1 MARAV
6 LIVEN
11 ADLWNAWA
19 NSALKGAFQS
29 QQFLPTSILARCL
42 RSPLLSRMRSTLEL
56 VERLLLT
63 VRERERERRSIS
75 STIVICLSQDQA
87 ATLGIA
93 GAPGFASWMWQLTP
107 PFGEAVP

>member
-29 QQFLPTSILARCL
+29 QQFLPLGTMFAQSA
-42 RSPLLSRMRSTLEL
+42 
-56 VERLLLT
+56 T
-63 VRERERERRSIS
+63 VQNEINTRIGRAVTAYRE
-75 STIVICLSQDQA
+75 
-87 ATLGIA
+87 
-93 GAPGFASWMWQLTP
+93 
-107 PFGEAVP
+107 